1 MLSLIE
7 QCPVLS
13 NLLLQAGLDAQ
24 QHLVLLILALHLA
37 ADAGQL
43 LLQGANHALDL
54 VQLMAASVLCWG
66 LVLQRGTWES
76 LIYFLFRSKSKNWRV
91 LRFVL

>member
-1 MLSLIE
+1 M
-7 QCPVLS
+7 
-13 NLLLQAGLDAQ
+13 NGLA
-24 QHLVLLILALHLA
+24 
-37 ADAGQL
+37 QL
-43 LLQGANHALDL
+43 LGTGARL

-76 LIYFLFRSKSKNWRV
+76 LICFLFRSKSKNWRV

>member
-1 MLSLIE
+1 M
-7 QCPVLS
+7 
-13 NLLLQAGLDAQ
+13 NGLGQFIGTGAQ
-24 QHLVLLILALHLA
+24 
-37 ADAGQL
+37 
-43 LLQGANHALDL
+43 L

-76 LIYFLFRSKSKNWRV
+76 LICFLFRDSSKSKNWRV